1 MKIPL
6 GILLSNKEFAENK
19 ILVSPLEIKP
29 HLKLPAGTILY
40 KKEVQDTQSPIDKIK
55 QVLDKLQERAQKA
68 KDPRYV
74 TDAFE
79 NMDKVETL
87 YFNNNHEIVE
97 TKIVLVNIA
106 LSPDLEYPDGN
117 LFKILSTLY
126 PKFYPYPDG
135 KLKFSEIVKQLETK
149 QIQILNDIA
158 LPYQD
163 AFIVEYK
170 DILDKN
176 KYILLR
182 EKLGTL
188 LKPYKRKELFDL
200 TSDGKEIIRE
210 NLFSYTKKFLFKKN
224 EVLNPD
230 MKNNAD
236 VQAILNGD
244 PEIYYR
250 YINSREGIY
259 LADNNSI
266 FLNSLKTFLKRNYF
280 KLVGESLS
288 SKEIGRAIHELNPKY
303 VFLGSLESD
312 SEFNIKNLETLRQN
326 TDSTSENPLNIF
338 VFLNKK
344 DATIENELR
353 SKGITFI
360 FSKQEFIDGEST
372 AFERLKNTFNLFET
386 SN

>member
-40 KKEVQDTQSPIDKIK
+40 KKEVQDTQTPIDKIK

-68 KDPRYV
+68 KDQHYV

-79 NMDKVETL
+79 NMDKVDTL
-87 YFNNNHEIVE
+87 YFNNNYEIIE

-106 LSPDLEYPDGN
+106 FSSDLEYPDGK

-126 PKFYPYPDG
+126 PQLYPYPDG
-135 KLKFSEIVKQLETK
+135 KLKFSEIVNQLETK

-188 LKPYKRKELFDL
+188 LKPYKRKDLFDL
-200 TSDGKEIIRE
+200 TSDGKELIRA
-210 NLFSYTKKFLFKKN
+210 NLFSYTKKFLLKKDDILDSGMEN
-224 EVLNPD
+224 NPD
-230 MKNNAD
+230 
-236 VQAILNGD
+236 VQSILNGD

-250 YINSREGIY
+250 HIDSREGIY
-259 LADNNSI
+259 IADNNST
-266 FLNSLKTFLKRNYF
+266 FLNPLKTFLKRNYF
-280 KLVGESLS
+280 KVIGESLS
-288 SKEIGRAIHELNPKY
+288 LKESDRAIHDLKPKY

-312 SEFNIKNLETLRQN
+312 SEFDIKNLEALMQNSESTL
-326 TDSTSENPLNIF
+326 DNPLNIF

-344 DATIENELR
+344 DSNIENELR
-353 SKGITFI
+353 NKGITFI
-360 FSKQEFIDGEST
+360 FFKQEFIDGEST
-372 AFERLKNTFNLFET
+372 AFERLKTTFNLFET

>member
-19 ILVSPLEIKP
+19 ILISPLEVKP
-29 HLKLPAGTILY
+29 HLKLPSGTILY
-40 KKEVQDTQSPIDKIK
+40 KKEVQDTQTPIDKIK

-68 KDPRYV
+68 KDPRYI

-79 NMDKVETL
+79 NMDKVETF

-106 LSPDLEYPDGN
+106 FSSDLEYPDGN

-126 PKFYPYPDG
+126 PKLYPYPDG
-135 KLKFSEIVKQLETK
+135 KLKFSEIVNQLETK

-163 AFIVEYK
+163 AFIVEHK

-188 LKPYKRKELFDL
+188 LKPYKRKDLFDL

-210 NLFSYTKKFLFKKN
+210 NLFSYTKKFLSKKDDI
-224 EVLNPD
+224 LNSD
-230 MKNNAD
+230 MENNPD

-250 YINSREGIY
+250 YIDSREGIY
-259 LADNNSI
+259 IADNNST

-280 KLVGESLS
+280 KVVGESISL
-288 SKEIGRAIHELNPKY
+288 KESDRAIQDLNPKY
-303 VFLGSLESD
+303 LFLGSLESD
-312 SEFNIKNLETLRQN
+312 SEFDIKHLEALMQN
-326 TDSTSENPLNIF
+326 SDSTQDNPLNIF
-338 VFLNKK
+338 VFLNKQNSNLE
-344 DATIENELR
+344 TVLR
-353 SKGITFI
+353 SKGISFI
-360 FSKQEFIDGEST
+360 FSKQKFIDGEST
-372 AFERLKNTFNLFET
+372 EFERLKTTFNLFET